1 VSDQPSPALIELA
14 RRYGVATEYHG
25 WKGSLVQIGDATL
38 RHVLTALGAEV
49 GDDAAIEAALRHTEE
64 QPWRQVLPPT
74 VVCREGD
81 GPWVPVHIPHG
92 TAVRCTVTLETGDV
106 WNASLVERWVEPREV
121 DGRLIGEATVE
132 VPNNVPLGWHTLT
145 AHLEDG
151 TSADA
156 TLVVTP
162 RTLPLHPSIEEG
174 RVWGLMSQI
183 YAARSETS
191 WGMGDLGDLTETA
204 SWAGEELGADF
215 VLVNPLHA
223 AQPVPPM
230 EASPYLP
237 ATRRFASPLYLRIE
251 DIAEMGAL
259 SGPQRARIL
268 ALADRAR
275 ASSTD
280 LIDRDEIWEAK
291 GEALAIL
298 FGVPRTRRRQRQF
311 DRYVRSEGQ
320 GLVDFATWCAL
331 VEELGMPWGT
341 WPKDLQDPRSAAVE
355 EFRTEHEET
364 VEFHMWL
371 QWQIRQQLQAA
382 QQEALAAGM
391 TIGVVHDLAVGV
403 HPDGS
408 DAWALGDALVHSVSV
423 GAPPDQFNQLGQ
435 SWAQPPWHPGRL
447 AELGYAPYRDMLR
460 TVLRDSGG
468 IRIDHILGLFRLWWV
483 PLGKTPKDGTYVTYD
498 AGALMGI
505 LALEAHRAGAIVIGE
520 DLGVVAPTLRET
532 MLERGI
538 HGTSILWFEWR
549 DGQFLP
555 PEAYRSLC
563 MATVTTHDL
572 PPSAGYLTLTHVDVR
587 ADLGLLERSV
597 AEEKESES
605 ASINTVVRAVVE
617 RGLLPQGTVVTAD
630 SPQDL
635 VDDVVVALHAYLAQT
650 PAKILGVAVPDLVG
664 DRRTVNQPGTDQEY
678 PNWKVPVADPQGRTV
693 TLEQIEA
700 SPLAQRLAA
709 VMRGD

>member
-1 VSDQPSPALIELA
+1 
-14 RRYGVATEYHG
+14 
-25 WKGSLVQIGDATL
+25 
-38 RHVLTALGAEV
+38 
-49 GDDAAIEAALRHTEE
+49 
-64 QPWRQVLPPT
+64 
-74 VVCREGD
+74 
-81 GPWVPVHIPHG
+81 
-92 TAVRCTVTLETGDV
+92 
-106 WNASLVERWVEPREV
+106 
-121 DGRLIGEATVE
+121 
-132 VPNNVPLGWHTLT
+132 
-145 AHLEDG
+145 
-151 TSADA
+151 
-156 TLVVTP
+156 
-162 RTLPLHPSIEEG
+162 
-174 RVWGLMSQI
+174 
-183 YAARSETS
+183 
-191 WGMGDLGDLTETA
+191 
-204 SWAGEELGADF
+204 
-215 VLVNPLHA
+215 
-223 AQPVPPM
+223 
-230 EASPYLP
+230 
-237 ATRRFASPLYLRIE
+237 
-251 DIAEMGAL
+251 MGAL

-408 DAWALGDALVHSVSV
+408 DAWALGDALVHLLPS
-423 GAPPDQFNQLGQ
+423 GALTSSTNRPELG
-435 SWAQPPWHPGRL
+435 ATAVAPGRL

-468 IRIDHILGLFRLWWV
+468 IRIDHILGLFRLWWI
-483 PLGKTPKDGTYVTYD
+483 PQGMSPKDGTYVGYD
-498 AGALMGI
+498 SAALIGI
-505 LALEAHRAGAIVIGE
+505 LALEAHRVGAIVIGE

-538 HGTSILWFEWR
+538 HGTSILWFEWK
-549 DGQFLP
+549 DSQFLP
-555 PEAYRSLC
+555 PEAYRQLC

-572 PPSAGYLTLTHVDVR
+572 PPSAGYLTLEHVAVR
-587 ADLGLLERSV
+587 GELGLLENTI
-597 AEEKESES
+597 EEKAAEARSQHGRRS
-605 ASINTVVRAVVE
+605 GGCARAVA
-617 RGLLPQGTVVTAD
+617 GGTTVDSDSSMSTTWSRRCMPTWCSHRLASSVSRSRTSSEPPAIVQPDAD
-630 SPQDL
+630 
-635 VDDVVVALHAYLAQT
+635 
-650 PAKILGVAVPDLVG
+650 K
-664 DRRTVNQPGTDQEY
+664 EY
-678 PNWKVPVADPQGRTV
+678 PN
-693 TLEQIEA
+693 
-700 SPLAQRLAA
+700 
-709 VMRGD
+709 